1 MIRLGIFALSL
12 MVFLYHAWQDL
23 HPPIYVVLNHPH
35 LDESALSHW
44 LSKRSQ
50 SQQSTQT
57 WFNNQP
63 WVRKATINQAD
74 SSVLVVD
81 VEERHPVAQWQHGGM
96 VDDAGEIFFPLAKD
110 YDATLSTIQVPARE
124 VKKGVTFVNA
134 LSPTLK
140 EIGALPLTIFKMEPE
155 GDWVV
160 KLASN
165 RYLVFGT
172 MDLTKRMQ
180 VANYVIKRLHD
191 HHEPWGR
198 IDLRYDNGFAISK
211 NPLNEPFHWPMIQLL
226 YG

>member
-140 EIGALPLTIFKMEPE
+140 EIGALPLTIWNLKVIGLLNWP
-155 GDWVV
+155 
-160 KLASN
+160 
-165 RYLVFGT
+165 
-172 MDLTKRMQ
+172 LTDIWFLGQ
-180 VANYVIKRLHD
+180 WI
-191 HHEPWGR
+191 
-198 IDLRYDNGFAISK
+198 
-211 NPLNEPFHWPMIQLL
+211 
-226 YG
+226 